1 MDDCKTI
8 RIVIADDHV
17 MLRDGLNRLLEAE
30 SGFQVVGQAGDG
42 DGAVRMCAD
51 LQPDVLLLDLAM
63 PGGDGLTALKRLMA
77 EAPSV
82 HSILLTAGLD
92 QNALVTALQLGARGI
107 LFKEAAATMLFESI
121 RSVARNEYWLRGEAV
136 RQVIDAIRLTT
147 TPVAEVEKSRRFG
160 LTARELEVIAGV
172 AAGETN
178 KEIAERLAVRE
189 DTVKHHLSNIF
200 DKVGVFSRL
209 ELAVFAINHAL
220 VAEEGAHSVA

>member
-1 MDDCKTI
+1 MGDSKAI
-8 RIVIADDHV
+8 RVVIADDHA
-17 MLRDGLNRLLEAE
+17 MLREGLNRLLEAE

-42 DGAVRMCAD
+42 NGAVQLCAD
-51 LQPDVLLLDLAM
+51 LQPDVLLLDVAM
-63 PGGDGLTALKRLMA
+63 PGCDGLTALKRLMS

-82 HSILLTAGLD
+82 HSILLTAGLE
-92 QNALVTALQLGARGI
+92 QSALVAALQLGARGV
-107 LFKEAAATMLFESI
+107 LYKEAASTMLFESI
-121 RSVARNEYWLRGEAV
+121 RSVARNEYWLRGEVV
-136 RQVIDAIRLTT
+136 RQMIDAIRIAAP
-147 TPVAEVEKSRRFG
+147 PVADAAEKNRRFG

-178 KEIAERLAVRE
+178 KEIAERLTVRE

-220 VAEEGAHSVA
+220 VAEVADA